1 MMVQNNSKLKIV
13 DLVSIGTI
21 TVNTFVNCEGG
32 QMKIDD
38 YKWEKKVF

>member
-1 MMVQNNSKLKIV
+1 MMVHNNSKLKVV

-32 QMKIDD
+32 QMKIEDFS
-38 YKWEKKVF
+38 WTKKVF